1 VTTVEKEA
9 KADPRVTRTRK
20 LIEDAFLEVM
30 NEKGFEELSVQ
41 DVADRAG
48 INRVT
53 FYSHF
58 VDRYA
63 LLRHAIRK
71 AFEAEVES
79 KGLPQ
84 RSLCAES
91 VRELFVV
98 VCGHIA
104 GLHQHCK
111 PPHEHLDW
119 TLGEV
124 IADYSAELFLRWA
137 AAPGKQAA
145 GKTAPRSL
153 AEAAAAAGS
162 SLYALAARW
171 NRSKKRVAAAAYVE
185 STLPIVTGI
194 LGLA

>member
-1 VTTVEKEA
+1 MAAAEKEA
-9 KADPRVTRTRK
+9 KTDPRVTRTRK

-30 NEKGFEELSVQ
+30 EEKGFEGLSVQ

-58 VDRYA
+58 VDIYA

-71 AFEAEVES
+71 AFQAEIES
-79 KGLPQ
+79 KDLAD
-84 RSLCAES
+84 RSLRPES
-91 VRELFVV
+91 VRDLFVAA
-98 VCGHIA
+98 CGYIA
-104 GLHQHCK
+104 GLHDHCK

-119 TLGEV
+119 ILGEV
-124 IADYSAELFLRWA
+124 IAGYSAELFLRWA
-137 AAPGKQAA
+137 GAP
-145 GKTAPRSL
+145 GKTAPRAF

-162 SLYALAARW
+162 SLHALAARW
-171 NRSKKRVAAAAYVE
+171 SRSKKRGPAAAYVQ
-185 STLPIVTGI
+185 STLPIVTAI